1 MINSFRGKPNFFSIL
16 RSSRYLWAAAR
27 TLKHGRLC
35 FSKKT
40 RTFEKQPQK
49 TQLHDASHG
58 FQSQASAVTSD
69 VRACACLYPVCVC
82 LCLCVCVS
90 VFLCVLRGFLSH
102 SSVKVFSACL
112 PPPPFAPSSIHVFPH
127 ILLLSPLPL
136 RARARRTPVDIPSTC
151 VCLCTTQGVGS
162 PRHTLNRRPHA
173 ARHSGGDG
181 GVLRC
186 YFNTI
191 YVCIYRK
198 TDAPQLYLF
207 PFKVMRRG
215 SRGQGLT
222 RQILVAKQYKQGL
235 YLFELVT
242 RVFLIYLMVR
252 WLANN

>member
-1 MINSFRGKPNFFSIL
+1 MHLMGFS
-16 RSSRYLWAAAR
+16 
-27 TLKHGRLC
+27 LKHWPLLQTC
-35 FSKKT
+35 
-40 RTFEKQPQK
+40 
-49 TQLHDASHG
+49 
-58 FQSQASAVTSD
+58 
-69 VRACACLYPVCVC
+69 VRARVCILCVCV
-82 LCLCVCVS
+82 CVCVS
-90 VFLCVLRGFLSH
+90 VCV
-102 SSVKVFSACL
+102 SVCPSRLPFSFKCKGVFGVS

-162 PRHTLNRRPHA
+162 PRHTLSRRPHA
-173 ARHSGGDG
+173 ARYSGGGG

-186 YFNTI
+186 YFNTM

-235 YLFELVT
+235 YLFVLVT
-242 RVFLIYLMVR
+242 RVFLYIWWFVG
-252 WLANN
+252 WLLTNK

>member
-1 MINSFRGKPNFFSIL
+1 M
-16 RSSRYLWAAAR
+16 
-27 TLKHGRLC
+27 
-35 FSKKT
+35 
-40 RTFEKQPQK
+40 
-49 TQLHDASHG
+49 
-58 FQSQASAVTSD
+58 
-69 VRACACLYPVCVC
+69 
-82 LCLCVCVS
+82 
-90 VFLCVLRGFLSH
+90 
-102 SSVKVFSACL
+102 FSACL
-112 PPPPFAPSSIHVFPH
+112 PPPLPLLPPPPFMSFP
-127 ILLLSPLPL
+127 IYTPIPLPL

-191 YVCIYRK
+191 YVSIYRK

-235 YLFELVT
+235 YLLELVT
-242 RVFLIYLMVR
+242 RVFKYI
-252 WLANN
+252 